1 MVSPSRDRLPKWRDN
16 NVVKVVSSVRIDRL
30 TRTVGVTLAALLL
43 VGAGTAAAPAA
54 GPKIDISFEP
64 GGSSG
69 EQIIHVETD
78 FGVIGKAACDVLC
91 VFPDYASLHPWIKES
106 RVESV
111 EPDGTQIVYF
121 VLDLPWPV
129 GRQWSR
135 LSVERFGD
143 RTMAWNQVE
152 GSFRKNHGTVLL
164 RPEAGATHLS
174 YWAVIDVGVPAAL
187 ARPFQE
193 QFVREFL
200 QSVYNEARRA
210 SY

>member
-1 MVSPSRDRLPKWRDN
+1 M
-16 NVVKVVSSVRIDRL
+16 KVVSLLASQWLKRVVVA
-30 TRTVGVTLAALLL
+30 TGAALLL
-43 VGAGTAAAPAA
+43 LGAGVAAAQTA

-64 GGSSG
+64 GGSPG

-78 FGVIGKAACDVLC
+78 FGVIGSAACDVLC
-91 VFPDYASLHPWIKES
+91 VFPDYAALHPWIKES

-152 GSFRKNHGTVLL
+152 GSFRQNHGTVLL
-164 RPEAGATHLS
+164 RPDGGRTHLS

-200 QSVYNEARRA
+200 QAVYNEARRE